1 MRRGEVAH
9 EQLLKEIKNNYNM
22 AIITLE
28 DMTKLIYTK
37 NKKINSDELDKL
49 EYLGLFGIAYK
60 YENNKI
66 RRLEWLKGSSTYLV
80 VEKEEEEDD
89 DDNTDI
95 ILHYTLIKDRKEY
108 SKLSLKEV
116 LKDE

>member
-1 MRRGEVAH
+1 MRRVEETH

-22 AIITLE
+22 TIITLE

-49 EYLGLFGIAYK
+49 KDLGLFGVAYK

-66 RRLEWLKGSSTYLV
+66 RILEWLKGSSTYSV
-80 VEKEEEEDD
+80 IEKEEED

-108 SKLSLKEV
+108 SKLSLKEM

>member
-37 NKKINSDELDKL
+37 NKKINSNELDKL

-80 VEKEEEEDD
+80 VENEEEREDD
-89 DDNTDI
+89 NIDI

>member
-1 MRRGEVAH
+1 MRRGEVTH
-9 EQLLKEIKNNYNM
+9 EQLLNEIKNNYNM

-37 NKKINSDELDKL
+37 NKKINSNELDKL

-66 RRLEWLKGSSTYLV
+66 RRLEWIKGSSTYSV
-80 VEKEEEEDD
+80 IEKEEEKE

-95 ILHYTLIKDRKEY
+95 ILHYTLIKDKKEY